1 MVGLC
6 CMASVIR
13 RHGHDDAAAVAVTIR
28 PDTRPDADDG
38 AAADAPAA
46 EAAPSPARSAPPRP
60 AVAVAEAAPADPAD
74 EVDTHLTTGSI
85 APGSAL
91 HRPNPAAYA
100 DAAKA
105 GPGLVVTGL
114 EAINYLAG
122 NTLRRD
128 TPGQAPRFSYFAS
141 RGLMGEGD
149 ERSFTARRWERERPE
164 LCETGPAG
172 ETLCRSVSILLDG
185 KYEFPGARLGTV
197 TLGAVDGAGPTTAA
211 LIKGNAIHFPEHI
224 PLLDSTVD
232 VAAAPAAAGEAS
244 ARPKGG
250 DPFDAIVGHA
260 AAATS
265 EGGAKAR
272 QLVYYGRD
280 NRRLELQPIQLGDA
294 KAVQVTMGHWRMTKA
309 NLCQSRQLGEAAQ
322 TCFKVE
328 AQAGGV
334 LRLSPSGKTGEAQ
347 TLAPLPETGARDIA
361 QD

>member
-13 RHGHDDAAAVAVTIR
+13 RHGHDDGAAVAVTIR
-28 PDTRPDADDG
+28 PDTRPDTDQG
-38 AAADAPAA
+38 SAA
-46 EAAPSPARSAPPRP
+46 EASVAEASTPAPRAPARP
-60 AVAVAEAAPADPAD
+60 AVAIAEAAPADAAD
-74 EVDTHLTTGSI
+74 EIDTELTTGSI

-105 GPGLVVTGL
+105 SPGLVVTGA

-122 NTLRRD
+122 NTLRREA
-128 TPGQAPRFSYFAS
+128 PGQAPRFAYFAS
-141 RGLMGEGD
+141 RGVMGEGD

-197 TLGAVDGAGPTTAA
+197 TLGAVDGSGPTTAA

-224 PLLDSTVD
+224 PLLDSSVD
-232 VAAAPAAAGEAS
+232 VADAPPAAGDVP

-250 DPFDAIVGHA
+250 DPFDAIVGRA

-265 EGGAKAR
+265 EAGAKAR

-280 NRRLELQPIQLGDA
+280 NRRLELQPVQLGDA
-294 KAVQVTMGHWRMTKA
+294 KGVQVTMGHWRMTKA
-309 NLCQSRQLGEAAQ
+309 NLCQSRQMGEAAQ

-328 AQAGGV
+328 AQAGGT

-347 TLAPLPETGARDIA
+347 TLAPLPETSAREVA